1 MYLSRR
7 LRRPGALARL
17 LRETSYDTLY
27 LNSLFS
33 RDFGILPLLLQRL
46 GTVPRVPTLLA
57 PRGEL
62 SPGALA
68 LRPIKKRAYIAAARS
83 AGIASHVTWHATS
96 EMEAADIRRVIGHG
110 APVQVAPNIAT
121 LGSLGAVVRVPKVR
135 GTASAVFL
143 SRLSPKK
150 NMHMLA
156 PVLSG
161 VRGTVSLDLYGAI
174 DDADYWAKCEKA
186 FAGLPSNV
194 TVSYRGTVEH
204 TQVSEVLAA
213 ADLFILPTL
222 GENFCHAAAEAFAA
236 GCPVLISDQTPWRGL
251 QAAKAG
257 WDLPLEQ
264 PRAFTEAIQRI
275 VDMDEGEH
283 AEWRRGARIF
293 IESHPLI
300 TEAIDLN
307 RQLFFSQTRG

>member
-1 MYLSRR
+1 
-7 LRRPGALARL
+7 
-17 LRETSYDTLY
+17 
-27 LNSLFS
+27 
-33 RDFGILPLLLQRL
+33 
-46 GTVPRVPTLLA
+46 
-57 PRGEL
+57 
-62 SPGALA
+62 
-68 LRPIKKRAYIAAARS
+68 
-83 AGIASHVTWHATS
+83 
-96 EMEAADIRRVIGHG
+96 MEAADIRRVIGHG

-213 ADLFILPTL
+213 ADLFIR
-222 GENFCHAAAEAFAA
+222 AAQ
-236 GCPVLISDQTPWRGL
+236 GLHRGDP
-251 QAAKAG
+251 AH
-257 WDLPLEQ
+257 
-264 PRAFTEAIQRI
+264 R
-275 VDMDEGEH
+275 
-283 AEWRRGARIF
+283 
-293 IESHPLI
+293 
-300 TEAIDLN
+300 
-307 RQLFFSQTRG
+307 